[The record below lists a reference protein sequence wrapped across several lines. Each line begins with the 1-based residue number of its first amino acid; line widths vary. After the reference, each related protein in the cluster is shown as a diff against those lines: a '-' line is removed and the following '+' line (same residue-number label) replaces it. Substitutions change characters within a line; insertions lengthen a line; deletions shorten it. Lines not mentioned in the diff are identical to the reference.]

1 MTDQSPEQQVESASK
16 AFEQEFERFSHFT
29 GDPSTFSALDLETA
43 SAEERALAE
52 LRTRHLG
59 KKSALAATKKLIG
72 RVAPEGR
79 AAFGQL
85 VQSTESRLVQSLD
98 QAEQNLKTH
107 IETART
113 ARESIDVTMPGR
125 RPRSGHRHP
134 ITLLRER
141 LEDVFVALGYAIE
154 DDREIET
161 DFYNFSALNIPEN
174 HPARGW
180 QDTFYTTDGFALRSQ
195 TSTVQIHA
203 MQRRGVPVRMI
214 APGRVFRRDTPDPT
228 HNPMFFQ
235 VEGLCVDRGIT
246 MAHLKG
252 TVGELL
258 RRMFG
263 PDTVTRFRPSY
274 FPFTEPSAEFDFS
287 CFKCKGSGCRIC
299 KNSGWIELGGS
310 GMVHPNVLRAV
321 GVDPQVYFGFVFVL
335 GIDRMCALMYE
346 LDDIRLLFEN
356 DVRFLEKFESMFI
369 SHEWLKE
376 LTDTKRSPAELRER
390 LTMVGLAIDAVDEHN
405 GDAVL
410 DVEVPSNR
418 PDCLSHVGIAREVSV
433 IEKGHLRLPASK
445 PPKAEGRAGD
455 FTSVEIKDPDLCPR
469 Y

>member
-1 MTDQSPEQQVESASK
+1 MTEQSPQAQIDLIYK
-16 AFEQEFERFSHFT
+16 AFEQDFERFAPFIDDASML
-29 GDPSTFSALDLETA
+29 GLEQAL
-43 SAEERALAE
+43 AEQRALVE

-59 KKSALAATKKLIG
+59 KKSALAAAKKLIG
-72 RVAPEGR
+72 RVAPEER
-79 AAFGQL
+79 AGFGQK
-85 VQSTESRLVQSLD
+85 VQATEEKVAELIQEVELSLGIYID
-98 QAEQNLKTH
+98 NE
-107 IETART
+107 RT

-134 ITLLRER
+134 ITLMRER
-141 LEDVFVALGYAIE
+141 LEDIFVALGYAIE
-154 DDREIET
+154 DGREIET
-161 DFYNFSALNIPEN
+161 DFYNFDALNIPQN
-174 HPARGW
+174 HPARAW
-180 QDTFYTTDGFALRSQ
+180 QDTFYTTDGFALRTQ

-252 TVGELL
+252 TVGEFL

-263 PDTVTRFRPSY
+263 PETVTRFRPSY

-321 GVDPQVYFGFVFVL
+321 GVDSQEYSGFAFGL

-356 DVRFLEKFESMFI
+356 DVRFLEKFE
-369 SHEWLKE
+369 
-376 LTDTKRSPAELRER
+376 
-390 LTMVGLAIDAVDEHN
+390 
-405 GDAVL
+405 
-410 DVEVPSNR
+410 
-418 PDCLSHVGIAREVSV
+418 
-433 IEKGHLRLPASK
+433 
-445 PPKAEGRAGD
+445 
-455 FTSVEIKDPDLCPR
+455 
-469 Y
+469 

>member
-1 MTDQSPEQQVESASK
+1 MTDQSPLTQIETINK
-16 AFEQEFERFSHFT
+16 AFEQDFERFATFT
-29 GDPSTFSALDLETA
+29 SDSLALSALDLE
-43 SAEERALAE
+43 RALAE
-52 LRTRHLG
+52 QRAVSELRTRYLG
-59 KKSALAATKKLIG
+59 KKSALVATKKLIG
-72 RVAPEGR
+72 RVAPEER
-79 AAFGQL
+79 AGFGQQ
-85 VQSTESRLVQSLD
+85 VQAVEEKLQTMLDGVELSLG
-98 QAEQNLKTH
+98 NY
-107 IETART
+107 IEEART
-113 ARESIDVTMPGR
+113 ASESIDVTLPGR
-125 RPRSGHRHP
+125 RPRAGHRHP

-141 LEDVFVALGYAIE
+141 LEDVFVSLGYAIE

-161 DFYNFSALNIPEN
+161 DFYNFTALNIPEN

-180 QDTFYTTDGFALRSQ
+180 ADTFYTTDGFALRSQ

-252 TVGELL
+252 TVAEFL

-263 PDTVTRFRPSY
+263 SDTVTRFRPSY

-310 GMVHPNVLRAV
+310 GMVHPNVLRTV
-321 GVDPQVYFGFVFVL
+321 GVDPQQYSGFAFGL

-356 DVRFLEKFESMFI
+356 DVRFLEKFE
-369 SHEWLKE
+369 
-376 LTDTKRSPAELRER
+376 
-390 LTMVGLAIDAVDEHN
+390 
-405 GDAVL
+405 
-410 DVEVPSNR
+410 
-418 PDCLSHVGIAREVSV
+418 
-433 IEKGHLRLPASK
+433 
-445 PPKAEGRAGD
+445 
-455 FTSVEIKDPDLCPR
+455 
-469 Y
+469 